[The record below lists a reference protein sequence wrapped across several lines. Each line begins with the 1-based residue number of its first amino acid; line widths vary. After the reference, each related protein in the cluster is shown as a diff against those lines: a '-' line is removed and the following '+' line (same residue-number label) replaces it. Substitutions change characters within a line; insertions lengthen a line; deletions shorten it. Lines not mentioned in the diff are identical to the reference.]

1 VSDRALISGPRRA
14 GSWLIPWKGRNS
26 QIGVFLGYAC
36 AAGRALLDVRLY
48 LPRSWVADRGRC
60 AAAGIEFATKPQLAL
75 QMIAAAL
82 RAGIT
87 TTAAAPTRP
96 AAHRSLVP
104 LPY

>member
-1 VSDRALISGPRRA
+1 
-14 GSWLIPWKGRNS
+14 
-26 QIGVFLGYAC
+26 VFLGYAC

-48 LPRSWVADRGRC
+48 LPRSWVADRAGVR
-60 AAAGIEFATKPQLAL
+60 AAGIPANIEFATKPQLAL
-75 QMIAAAL
+75 QMIAAPL

-96 AAHRSLVP
+96 PAHRSQVP

>member
-1 VSDRALISGPRRA
+1 
-14 GSWLIPWKGRNS
+14 
-26 QIGVFLGYAC
+26 VFLGYAC

-48 LPRSWVADRGRC
+48 LPRSWVADRAGVR
-60 AAAGIEFATKPQLAL
+60 AAGIPANIEFATKPQVAL

-87 TTAAAPTRP
+87 TAAAPTRP
-96 AAHRSLVP
+96 PAHRSQVP